1 MEDSKRTRSDYSDS
15 GLQEVQRGS
24 QNSQLNKQNPLQS
37 YKMDASPCG
46 LCLIINNVKFLPES
60 GLKSRSGSNIDC
72 DKLEK
77 RFKSLNFIVDVQ
89 QNLTHE
95 QIIQQLS
102 ALSKKD
108 HSKYDCCIAV
118 ILSHGCKATKN
129 LIPGAVHGVNGAI
142 VPVEDITSYLNG
154 EHCPSLQG
162 KPKLFFIQACGGDE
176 MDKGY
181 EVPIQEA
188 SDRCS
193 RDAVPVSWSDTL
205 TDKPDKFNAY
215 TTLPVP
221 SDILVSYSTY
231 PGYVSWRDKE
241 TGTWYVE
248 TLDQILAEHAATCDL
263 VTMLTMVNNKV
274 AQNYV
279 KDKQSTTYKQMP
291 FFLSSLRKHLHF
303 QSSPQGDTPWN
314 IPECFNNTVSSI
326 QD

>member
-1 MEDSKRTRSDYSDS
+1 MADSKRTKSDS
-15 GLQEVQRGS
+15 SDINPTGLQEVQRGS
-24 QNSQLNKQNPLQS
+24 ESHQPNKQNPLQS
-37 YKMDASPCG
+37 YKMDASHCG

-60 GLKSRSGSNIDC
+60 YLRSRNGSNIDC

-89 QNLTHE
+89 QDLTHE

-108 HSKYDCCIAV
+108 HTKYDCCIVV
-118 ILSHGCKATKN
+118 ILSHGSKATKN
-129 LIPGAVHGVNGAI
+129 LIPGAVHGVDGPT
-142 VPVEDITSYLNG
+142 VPVEDITSFLNG

-162 KPKLFFIQACGGDE
+162 KPKIFFIQACGGDE
-176 MDKGY
+176 KDKGR
-181 EVPIQEA
+181 EVPIQES
-188 SDRCS
+188 SDRYS
-193 RDAVPVSWSDTL
+193 RDAVPVSGSDTL
-205 TDKPDKFNAY
+205 TDKPDKFSVH

-248 TLDQILAEHAATCDL
+248 TLDQILAENAASNDL

-274 AQNYV
+274 AQNSV
-279 KDKQSTTYKQMP
+279 KDISTTYKQMP
-291 FFLSSLRKHLHF
+291 FFLSSLRKNLYF
-303 QSSPQGDTPWN
+303 QCSPKGD
-314 IPECFNNTVSSI
+314 S
-326 QD
+326 